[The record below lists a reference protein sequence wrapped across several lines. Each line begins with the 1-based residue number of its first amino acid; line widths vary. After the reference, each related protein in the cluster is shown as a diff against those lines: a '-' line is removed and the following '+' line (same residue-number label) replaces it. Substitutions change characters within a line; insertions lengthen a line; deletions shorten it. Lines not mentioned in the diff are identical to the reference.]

1 MGLTPEQI
9 KKRAEFMKQLKI
21 TKFTER
27 KPYVFISYA
36 SDNWEQVFKECVLP
50 LQKDHGLRVYADT
63 AFDNV
68 NNQWIVPMQRNLRHA
83 KAMLAFFS
91 QSYIGSYACFLELMM
106 AVWAGIPIVFIM
118 LNDSEL
124 DWDPNTDEFGIEDSV
139 KDAIMVNGNNII
151 DQTDYHSDGFRIAM
165 KSAYTLIRQ
174 EVKENRLSR
183 YAVSEAFLNFLKFA
197 PINHKRIDDLEKI
210 KESIRSITTVRDAVF
225 DSDMISEF
233 AQRAAFAEETPEEMV
248 SVIQETQPE
257 PVHAPVHPVQAPV
270 HPVSEVKPETPA
282 DPEPDELEGISDTAV
297 PGSTSAGPA
306 ASKSGTKLTYTLFGS
321 TKTSSQSEMMYDVF
335 GTVLE
340 RFPDKYN
347 DILSLNC
354 VSDTDL
360 SLKTIM
366 DKKAQFNSCRTFRTA
381 EGRILCV
388 GAGYSINDKLRHI
401 ARLLNICSLDSSVLT
416 IEGYELPLISADAP
430 AGDTGRAGRNGS
442 VLDYTI
448 FGEQKTGTQGDIMY
462 DIFEQALKRY
472 PEKYDDMLSLN
483 CTADTDY
490 TKDSSEGKA
499 QFRACKTFYTAD
511 GRVFCVGTSYGMDA
525 KLRQIAKMMAICGID
540 RSQLVID
547 GCELPEKV
555 SAASGEASD
564 RSIASGTGISYELYG
579 EHMNCQNQSE
589 MMIQVFEN
597 VISRHLDKIS
607 EILELGCVS
616 ETDYSHEKKSGADF
630 PSQFRAGK
638 LIAAGE
644 RSVYI
649 GTAYSLNAKYK
660 LIKQL
665 LSICGEPAD
674 IFNVTVI

>member
-1 MGLTPEQI
+1 MNNYYEE
-9 KKRAEFMKQLKI
+9 KKPFI
-21 TKFTER
+21 
-27 KPYVFISYA
+27 FISYKREDSAVVRRTIQELHDRYGFNIWYDAELTAGTKWDKDVKTKIRSPFCKVVLLFA
-36 SDNWEQVFKECVLP
+36 SEAALISDP
-50 LQKDHGLRVYADT
+50 
-63 AFDNV
+63 
-68 NNQWIVPMQRNLRHA
+68 IQRELGFA
-83 KAMLAFFS
+83 KKYGKL
-91 QSYIGSYACFLELMM
+91 I
-106 AVWAGIPIVFIM
+106 IPINFENKSFSNVLLQIIERY
-118 LNDSEL
+118 NEDDSDKVDIAEAIVSEHL
-124 DWDPNTDEFGIEDSV
+124 DDKLTYIV
-139 KDAIMVNGNNII
+139 KDIESDSYYSDIYRAIEKN
-151 DQTDYHSDGFRIAM
+151 APE
-165 KSAYTLIRQ
+165 LIRP
-174 EVKENRLSR
+174 
-183 YAVSEAFLNFLKFA
+183 SEEAEQPA
-197 PINHKRIDDLEKI
+197 AEAA
-210 KESIRSITTVRDAVF
+210 ETAETV
-225 DSDMISEF
+225 
-233 AQRAAFAEETPEEMV
+233 TP
-248 SVIQETQPE
+248 PE
-257 PVHAPVHPVQAPV
+257 PVHAPV
-270 HPVSEVKPETPA
+270 HPVSEVKPEAPA
-282 DPEPDELEGISDTAV
+282 DPEPDELEDISDTAA

-306 ASKSGTKLTYTLFGS
+306 ASKAGTKLTYTLFGS

-401 ARLLNICSLDSSVLT
+401 ARLLNICGLDSSVLT
-416 IEGYELPLISADAP
+416 IEGYELPRISADAP
-430 AGDTGRAGRNGS
+430 AGDPGRAGRNGS

-472 PEKYDDMLSLN
+472 PEKYNDMLSLN
-483 CTADTDY
+483 CAADTDY

-547 GCELPEKV
+547 GYELPEKV

-638 LIAAGE
+638 LVAAGE

-674 IFNVTVI
+674 VFNVTDI